1 MLIQIAFAPH
11 FVETIRCYDTLCSAA
26 MDSDAQRNCED
37 DTSRSR
43 YVGGGVGK
51 PKMGLVVL
59 QNDYTLEDDA
69 RRLLTDGVSL
79 HVTRIKCA
87 AEVSAAS
94 LKAMEGHVTEAAELF
109 PEHADFGAVGYGC
122 TSAAAII
129 GADREPVLY
138 KFNQRTTFLKF
149 KSESCCT
156 ESAVSLDTS
165 VGLS

>member
-1 MLIQIAFAPH
+1 
-11 FVETIRCYDTLCSAA
+11 

-37 DTSRSR
+37 TSCR
-43 YVGGGVGK
+43 YNK
-51 PKMGLVVL
+51 PKMGLIVL

-69 RRLLTDGVSL
+69 RHLLTSDGVSL

-138 KFNQRTTFLKF
+138 KFNQRITFLNLRVNLVVQ
-149 KSESCCT
+149 SPPSPWIPW
-156 ESAVSLDTS
+156 L
-165 VGLS
+165 G

>member
-1 MLIQIAFAPH
+1 MH
-11 FVETIRCYDTLCSAA
+11 LCSIA
-26 MDSDAQRNCED
+26 MDTQRNCEN
-37 DTSRSR
+37 TCR
-43 YVGGGVGK
+43 YNK
-51 PKMGLVVL
+51 PKMGLIVL

-69 RRLLTDGVSL
+69 RHLLTTDGMSL

-149 KSESCCT
+149 NSESCCT

>member
-1 MLIQIAFAPH
+1 MQFGRRDCFIAH

-26 MDSDAQRNCED
+26 MDSDVQRNCED

-79 HVTRIKCA
+79 HVTRIRCA
-87 AEVSAAS
+87 AEISAAA
-94 LKAMEGHVTEAAELF
+94 LGAMEGHVTGAAELF
-109 PEHADFGAVGYGC
+109 PERANFGAVGYGC
-122 TSAAAII
+122 TSAVALI
-129 GADREPVLY
+129 GADREEIC
-138 KFNQRTTFLKF
+138 FTQIQ
-149 KSESCCT
+149 S
-156 ESAVSLDTS
+156 
-165 VGLS
+165 GG